1 MFVYISFWFF
11 LEPKLP
17 KPKHQNATLEKLIA
31 ERKDETELSLSWKKL
46 TDEDMEI
53 VAYYALQENRVSN
66 AQSTVRAGER
76 NGNFIRMFYL

>member
-1 MFVYISFWFF
+1 
-11 LEPKLP
+11 
-17 KPKHQNATLEKLIA
+17 
-31 ERKDETELSLSWKKL
+31 
-46 TDEDMEI
+46 MEI